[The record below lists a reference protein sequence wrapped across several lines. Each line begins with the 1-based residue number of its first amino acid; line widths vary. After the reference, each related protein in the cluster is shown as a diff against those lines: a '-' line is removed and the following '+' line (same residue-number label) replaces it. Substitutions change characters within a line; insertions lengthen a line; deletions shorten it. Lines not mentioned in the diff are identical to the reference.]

1 LFALGEASRSFSAG
15 CTRIQHCV
23 EAHVAKQLP
32 HRPNLEYLRGQSK
45 RLLTDLKKRNPKATL
60 AEAQLTIARD
70 NGFTSWP
77 ALAKHVQQLH
87 ALEGEWRFVGLQVD
101 GSDVPAAMSAQSR
114 ILIDGDRF
122 RMESPEATYDGV
134 FSIDGS
140 LEPMRI
146 DIEFVEG
153 PEAGNSS
160 YGIYQLSG
168 DQLTICLGVAGASR
182 PKSFATKKGSGHA
195 LERLRRVSAIRPS
208 SVTGGTRTATTV
220 RPVASPAEAEHF
232 DLPMNG
238 LLKKLQ
244 GEWAATELV
253 TNGEPMRA
261 DWLAFGHR
269 TTDGNEMKVVF
280 GGQVMAHARMR
291 FDETALPVAVDYLN
305 LSGAAKGKI
314 TLGIMD
320 WVGDEVRF
328 AIAGPGRPRPV
339 TFDAP
344 GKGITLSRWIKK

>member
-1 LFALGEASRSFSAG
+1 MLGEASRSFSAG

-23 EAHVAKQLP
+23 EAHVAKELP

-45 RLLTDLKKRNPKATL
+45 RLLTDLKRGNPKAKL
-60 AEAQLTIARD
+60 AEAQLNIARD
-70 NGFTSWP
+70 SGFTSWP
-77 ALAKHVQQLH
+77 ALAKHVEQLH

-134 FSIDGS
+134 FSIDAS
-140 LEPMRI
+140 VEPMRI

-195 LERLRRVSAIRPS
+195 LERLRRVSVIRPS
-208 SVTGGTRTATTV
+208 NVTGGARTATTV
-220 RPVASPAEAEHF
+220 RPAASPVEAKHF
-232 DLPMNG
+232 DVPMTA

-269 TTDGNEMKVVF
+269 ATDGNEMKVVF
-280 GGQVMAHARMR
+280 GGQVMAHAKMR
-291 FDETALPVAVDYLN
+291 FDETVFPIAVDYLN

-328 AIAGPGRPRPV
+328 AIAGPGVPRPV
-339 TFDAP
+339 SFDAR
-344 GKGITLSRWIKK
+344 GKGVTLSRWRKK

>member
-1 LFALGEASRSFSAG
+1 
-15 CTRIQHCV
+15 V

-32 HRPNLEYLRGQSK
+32 HRPNLEHLRGQSK
-45 RLLTDLKKRNPKATL
+45 RLLTDLKKRNPKAKL
-60 AEAQLTIARD
+60 AEAQLNIARD

-77 ALAKHVQQLH
+77 ALVKRVEQLH

-101 GSDVPAAMSAQSR
+101 GGDVPAAMSAQSR

-134 FSIDGS
+134 FSIDAS
-140 LEPMRI
+140 VEPMRI

-153 PEAGNSS
+153 PEAGNWS

-182 PKSFATKKGSGHA
+182 PKSFATRKGNGHA
-195 LERLRRVSAIRPS
+195 LERLRRVSGTRPS
-208 SVTGGTRTATTV
+208 NVTGGAQTATSL
-220 RPVASPAEAEHF
+220 RPVASPVEAKHF
-232 DLPMNG
+232 DVPMTA

-244 GEWAATELV
+244 GEWAARELV

-261 DWLAFGHR
+261 DWLAFGRR

-280 GGQVMAHARMR
+280 GGQVMSHAKMR
-291 FDETALPVAVDYLN
+291 FDETVLPVAVDYLN

-328 AIAGPGRPRPV
+328 AIAGPGVPRPV
-339 TFDAP
+339 SFDAA